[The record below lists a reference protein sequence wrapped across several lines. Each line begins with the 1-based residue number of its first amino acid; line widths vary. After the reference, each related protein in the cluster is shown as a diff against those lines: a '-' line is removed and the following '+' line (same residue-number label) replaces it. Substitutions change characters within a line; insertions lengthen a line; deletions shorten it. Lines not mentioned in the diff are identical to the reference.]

1 MHNISYPSVKYF
13 FHQKGAFNCEV
24 HARKEKNSNQVMLS
38 GKRVL
43 KDVEEWLDVR
53 KKTNNKFLNLKQYL
67 KYCL

>member
-1 MHNISYPSVKYF
+1 
-13 FHQKGAFNCEV
+13 
-24 HARKEKNSNQVMLS
+24 MLS